1 MKKSALLIFLAIVLL
16 FPISISA
23 QFCGFDEDLDSFKI
37 NYPKEYYQAR
47 ASHVAALKHFTRYN
61 PGVNYLPSPVYCE
74 NCLQGGGQCPQ
85 ANYLLP
91 VVVHII
97 HLPGDTI
104 GQRSNIS
111 DVQIEH
117 QLEILNKIYR
127 NDAGLNSI
135 NTGIQFCLA
144 QKRPDGTSFNGINRI
159 ASDSSNLHRYKQS
172 ELTSLIHYPTDHY
185 INIYVV
191 NMMFD
196 NNDDTLNIAGF
207 ASYPYRGSRANDLIV
222 IRADWFGDYNV
233 FNHLYNQS
241 RGKTLIH
248 EMGHY
253 LGLYH
258 PFQDGCSGTDSS
270 DCATKGD
277 LCCDVPQEA
286 IQKLGYCGPDNTCT
300 ETPNDSA
307 DQKENHMDYG
317 LETCRT
323 RFTADQ
329 ANLLYTTLNG
339 VRSGLWLPS
348 NINNLELACC
358 VNAVAFDGFTDVCH
372 NSGDSIHLTAY
383 AIDSAIYTWYLF
395 KNGAVYDTINSGY
408 NHQISFLPDTGIYD
422 IALEVLRSGTYYN
435 RRINR
440 AIEVLMCDSLL
451 PSTQGSWYFGQ
462 YAGIRFYKNGL
473 VLRDNGPANNQKPTQ
488 INAGEGTIS
497 MCDSA
502 GNLLFYGGTNGGILG
517 TELHIYDADYKE
529 MESSPLKGNGTASQ
543 GTIPCKIPG
552 DTGRYYIFH
561 TSDSLYYSIVDMAE
575 VSVTK
580 GGVVSKNI
588 LIGNHVIKQEGIS
601 LIHSC
606 DSVLWLLAVSGEN
619 QDSLVVYKVTGSG
632 IVFQSSFSFQFPPQ
646 YQESIKVS
654 PDGQFITI
662 GKSLYAFDKRNGSI
676 SFLATDNDDRIEE
689 VIGSS
694 FSPNSSYLYRIE
706 HYYENSHNPPAYFLL
721 TQLDVYAADPVSS
734 KRIVRTIDYHEQ
746 IQTGSDNNLYISAI
760 NQNYISRIHYP
771 NLRYIADNNIGF
783 EEVGVILNRNGIGG
797 LSNIGLPNFINS
809 IEPEILPVDFDYRIE
824 NCNQVELITNAYCTA
839 GYQWLI
845 SDTLFST
852 QLKPALFTFPSKGSY
867 KVSLIT
873 GMDTLVKWITIGID
887 STYLTLSG
895 PSVVCDTLLPKTY
908 SVPYN
913 ADFSYHWSV
922 NNGLIVAE
930 DLNGAEILWKN
941 NGSVKLN
948 ITDQRT
954 HCSDS
959 VEMNISIQEPTNIS
973 DSIYSDQTACTL
985 SELDTLFGTAY
996 GGVNYLWMQKINNGN
1011 WQDLGNSNNAKHL
1024 PSNLDTVIS
1033 YYRIAM
1039 NNETCT
1045 RYESNVIIISS
1056 GDSLVD
1062 TLQSNQFLCPT
1073 QELDTITGPS
1083 YSNAQYR
1090 WYIKSAGQSEFQ
1102 IDTTNTTSF
1111 FYIPAVDTTLYFKR
1125 IAVIDQGCDYYSN
1138 IITVHNS
1145 KPINTI
1151 TPKYPASPLCYN
1163 GGNGSDPAM
1172 PETTLGYQWMM
1183 SKWKGGICAC
1193 YDPFTNLPTD
1203 TFKDLNLGNEDVHYN
1218 RILRIVRFE
1227 HCTDTSE
1234 VVTVYSTGIDLHP
1247 KDANI
1252 CYALGNNTHVF
1263 KGRISLTGS
1272 FSANILWQNKKG
1284 GGSWQYVK
1292 DTFYTTSNF
1301 GYEYTLDSSSTND
1314 SIKFG
1319 WITSSGG
1326 CVDTIWSKG
1335 ARIQSDTAK
1344 PSIYTLFTD
1353 VNIDEFLSVMYGVGA
1368 HNSSNAQFNWEVKA
1382 SGYNYWTP
1390 MHENASTMTIAP
1402 VEFCQNGN
1410 TYRVIVSNA
1419 CGSDTSNNSV
1429 MSVNQII
1436 FGQWYDI
1443 WLIDSHKDTA
1453 AEPNTFVDPYNITFD
1468 VYRSPDIWNCKDNSS
1483 CETHQN
1489 AEYKTQSPNYAMVKV
1504 RNKGPNETSHDNL
1517 RVYWTHCSTGE
1528 LWDASWLGTDKNRF
1542 FNADSNRYFPLGGEI
1557 TPSTGYEIANLE
1569 SGDSIIVNIPW
1580 YPPNPD
1586 WYYSKVNGNRVYEQN
1601 ICVCLLVRIEQCGYY
1616 PYGMTTAEEHGHKIH
1631 HNAIENNNIATKNIS
1646 ILNEINGDQV
1656 VKSDW
1661 TGVGRM
1667 QVPCDSI
1674 RLSLV
1679 PENPDFFDHWNL
1691 EFIIDDTIAHF
1702 WDISENA
1709 GSGFVQTDSNTL
1721 FVDGSALFTLKS
1733 ICLDS
1738 GLLAFVKINFISIDS
1753 PYQVPEE
1760 VNDIALFQES
1770 KVDSAWSYQGGVVY
1784 RIDNEQ
1790 GQMNQGP
1797 MYKRKPETT
1806 QIHLNETLPF
1816 DWRIYP
1822 NPTAG
1827 YATVSITSEKE
1838 RDLQLQISDVY
1849 GKVVESI
1856 PTRLKPG
1863 QNEITVNTLGFANG
1877 TYFITLHGA
1886 EGKWVKK
1893 LMILKN

>member
-1 MKKSALLIFLAIVLL
+1 M
-16 FPISISA
+16 
-23 QFCGFDEDLDSFKI
+23 Q
-37 NYPKEYYQAR
+37 
-47 ASHVAALKHFTRYN
+47 
-61 PGVNYLPSPVYCE
+61 
-74 NCLQGGGQCPQ
+74 
-85 ANYLLP
+85 
-91 VVVHII
+91 
-97 HLPGDTI
+97 
-104 GQRSNIS
+104 
-111 DVQIEH
+111 
-117 QLEILNKIYR
+117 
-127 NDAGLNSI
+127 
-135 NTGIQFCLA
+135 TG
-144 QKRPDGTSFNGINRI
+144 PDG
-159 ASDSSNLHRYKQS
+159 KV
-172 ELTSLIHYPTDHY
+172 Y
-185 INIYVV
+185 I
-191 NMMFD
+191 
-196 NNDDTLNIAGF
+196 T
-207 ASYPYRGSRANDLIV
+207 
-222 IRADWFGDYNV
+222 
-233 FNHLYNQS
+233 
-241 RGKTLIH
+241 
-248 EMGHY
+248 
-253 LGLYH
+253 
-258 PFQDGCSGTDSS
+258 
-270 DCATKGD
+270 
-277 LCCDVPQEA
+277 
-286 IQKLGYCGPDNTCT
+286 
-300 ETPNDSA
+300 
-307 DQKENHMDYG
+307 
-317 LETCRT
+317 
-323 RFTADQ
+323 
-329 ANLLYTTLNG
+329 
-339 VRSGLWLPS
+339 
-348 NINNLELACC
+348 
-358 VNAVAFDGFTDVCH
+358 
-372 NSGDSIHLTAY
+372 
-383 AIDSAIYTWYLF
+383 
-395 KNGAVYDTINSGY
+395 
-408 NHQISFLPDTGIYD
+408 
-422 IALEVLRSGTYYN
+422 ALE
-435 RRINR
+435 
-440 AIEVLMCDSLL
+440 
-451 PSTQGSWYFGQ
+451 
-462 YAGIRFYKNGL
+462 
-473 VLRDNGPANNQKPTQ
+473 
-488 INAGEGTIS
+488 
-497 MCDSA
+497 
-502 GNLLFYGGTNGGILG
+502 
-517 TELHIYDADYKE
+517 
-529 MESSPLKGNGTASQ
+529 
-543 GTIPCKIPG
+543 
-552 DTGRYYIFH
+552 
-561 TSDSLYYSIVDMAE
+561 
-575 VSVTK
+575 
-580 GGVVSKNI
+580 
-588 LIGNHVIKQEGIS
+588 
-601 LIHSC
+601 
-606 DSVLWLLAVSGEN
+606 
-619 QDSLVVYKVTGSG
+619 
-632 IVFQSSFSFQFPPQ
+632 
-646 YQESIKVS
+646 
-654 PDGQFITI
+654 
-662 GKSLYAFDKRNGSI
+662 
-676 SFLATDNDDRIEE
+676 
-689 VIGSS
+689 
-694 FSPNSSYLYRIE
+694 
-706 HYYENSHNPPAYFLL
+706 
-721 TQLDVYAADPVSS
+721 
-734 KRIVRTIDYHEQ
+734 
-746 IQTGSDNNLYISAI
+746 
-760 NQNYISRIHYP
+760 QNYISRIDYP
-771 NLRYIADNNIGF
+771 DTPYINGNNLGFIEESILINKNGVGGTCKLGFPNHIDAKVPSKIKVDFEYRMSNCNTVEFITNQHCATNYKWYFFDTLGSTMQKPETISFQNNGTYSIKLIAD
-783 EEVGVILNRNGIGG
+783 
-797 LSNIGLPNFINS
+797 
-809 IEPEILPVDFDYRIE
+809 
-824 NCNQVELITNAYCTA
+824 
-839 GYQWLI
+839 
-845 SDTLFST
+845 SDTV
-852 QLKPALFTFPSKGSY
+852 LKL
-867 KVSLIT
+867 
-873 GMDTLVKWITIGID
+873 ITIGID
-887 STYLTLSG
+887 STYLTISG
-895 PSVVCDTLLPKTY
+895 PSVSCDTLIPKTY

-913 ADFSYHWSV
+913 ADFSYNWSV
-922 NNGLIVAE
+922 NNGLLISEDMNEAE
-930 DLNGAEILWKN
+930 VVWKN

-948 ITDQRT
+948 IIDHRT
-954 HCSDS
+954 QCSDS
-959 VEMNISIQEPTNIS
+959 VEMNVVLDDPTHYA
-973 DSIYSDQTACTL
+973 DSIFTDQTACTL
-985 SELDTLFGTAY
+985 SELDTLQGTSY
-996 GGVNYLWMQKINNGN
+996 SGEVNYLWMQKINNGN
-1011 WQDLGNSNNAKHL
+1011 WQALANSNFPVYL
-1024 PSNLDTVIS
+1024 PGILDTVVS

-1073 QELDTITGPS
+1073 QVMDTITGPV
-1083 YSNAQYR
+1083 YSNAQYQ
-1090 WYIKSAGQSEFQ
+1090 WYIKWAGQSDFEL
-1102 IDTTNTTSF
+1102 DTTNSVSY
-1111 FYIPAVDTTLYFKR
+1111 FYKPSVDTTFYVKR
-1125 IAVIDQGCDYYSN
+1125 IAVIDQGCDYFSN

-1193 YDPFTNLPTD
+1193 YDLFTNLPTD

-1234 VVTVYSTGIDLHP
+1234 VVTVYSSGIDLHP
-1247 KDANI
+1247 KNVNI

-1263 KGRISLTGS
+1263 KGRINLTGS
-1272 FSANILWQNKKG
+1272 FSENILWQNKKG
-1284 GGSWQYVK
+1284 GGAWQYVK

-1326 CVDTIWSKG
+1326 CVDTIWSRG
-1335 ARIQSDTAK
+1335 ARIQNDTAK

-1443 WLIDSHKDTA
+1443 WLKDSHKDTA

-1468 VYRSPDIWNCKDNSS
+1468 IYRSPDIWNCKDNSS

-1489 AEYKTQSPNYAMVKV
+1489 AEFKTQSPNYAMVKV
-1504 RNKGPNETSHDNL
+1504 RNKGPHETSHDNL

-1557 TPSTGYEIANLE
+1557 TSSTGYEIANLE

-1601 ICVCLLVRIEQCGYY
+1601 ICVCLLARIEQCGYY

-1674 RLSLV
+1674 SLSLV
-1679 PENPDFFDHWNL
+1679 PESPDFFDHWNL

-1760 VNDIALFQES
+1760 VYDIALFQES
-1770 KVDSAWSYQGGVVY
+1770 KVDSAWEYQGGVVY

-1797 MYKRKPETT
+1797 MYKRKPETIQT
-1806 QIHLNETLPF
+1806 HSNETLPF
-1816 DWRIYP
+1816 DWKIYP